1 VCDINSISSSI
12 FVLLS
17 LLESLRNNVFNLLIV
32 SLLTCS
38 LDCFSFIF
46 IFIFIAL
53 RAYCE
58 CFAHLPPPVTSSC
71 HLQLSSPPFSSRL
84 VHPPVTSSSHLLFI
98 SHVLTPLSTFLVGV
112 DCYVMLGRGLGDTPN
127 LSEAAFH
134 GARSLHLFLFS
145 VFYSL
150 FSILCFLYS
159 IFYSLFSILCFLFSI
174 FYSLFFILFS
184 LFFGALF
191 HLFSRV
197 FVRTDMIDCLSHN
210 WYH

>member
-1 VCDINSISSSI
+1 
-12 FVLLS
+12 
-17 LLESLRNNVFNLLIV
+17 
-32 SLLTCS
+32 
-38 LDCFSFIF
+38 
-46 IFIFIAL
+46 
-53 RAYCE
+53 
-58 CFAHLPPPVTSSC
+58 
-71 HLQLSSPPFSSRL
+71 
-84 VHPPVTSSSHLLFI
+84 
-98 SHVLTPLSTFLVGV
+98 
-112 DCYVMLGRGLGDTPN
+112 MLGRGLGDTPN

-145 VFYSL
+145 VFYSLFSICFLYSIFYSL

>member
-1 VCDINSISSSI
+1 MCDINSILSSI

-17 LLESLRNNVFNLLIV
+17 LLEYLRHNVFNLLIV

-58 CFAHLPPPVTSSC
+58 CFAHLPPPVTSSS
-71 HLQLSSPPFSSRL
+71 HLLLSSPPFSSRL

-98 SHVLTPLSTFLVGV
+98 SHVLIPPSTFLVGV

-145 VFYSL
+145 
-150 FSILCFLYS
+150 
-159 IFYSLFSILCFLFSI
+159 IFY
-174 FYSLFFILFS
+174 FFF

-197 FVRTDMIDCLSHN
+197 FVRIDMIDCLSHN